1 MDFKTETQLRQELAE
16 MWNLLRAE
24 RDGYAALLP
33 GSHYMDPPD
42 GGSVTVF
49 EQLQRM
55 AKDAERFRKI
65 EHDFS
70 PMGLDANGNHPW
82 AYRRNFS
89 LRGPTLAAA
98 IDAAPVLGAA

>member
-1 MDFKTETQLRQELAE
+1 MDEFAEVWESVEALRSAVASGHIKPGRDELARLALATE
-16 MWNLLRAE
+16 IDRLR
-24 RDGYAALLP
+24 
-33 GSHYMDPPD
+33 
-42 GGSVTVF
+42 
-49 EQLQRM
+49 
-55 AKDAERFRKI
+55 KDAERFRKI
-65 EHDFS
+65 EQDFS